1 MFFLSPQVPSLISCS
16 LPHQKRFDSD
26 KHPFNPSDCFRQ
38 KFRRVLW
45 FQLPTTKYEWRWS
58 MKRLFCGLTD
68 PRARN
73 SSIYIA
79 EMTTGMVVQNR
90 AIVFKPGP
98 DNCFFPHDIHFMQV
112 NLGLLSRC
120 QALSWWIF
128 DWYSTCK
135 WWYYTVHI
143 LYYDNWKGKF
153 WYKRTMIMNESLGV
167 VCIEKKEV
175 WVATHVCFEE
185 SQMTTPSRH
194 LSSW

>member
-1 MFFLSPQVPSLISCS
+1 MIAFDKSSDESYGFNYRQPNTNGADRWNGFFAAWQILEQGILRYILPRWQLAWSFRIAQSSSNPGLIIASSRTTFTLCKS
-16 LPHQKRFDSD
+16 ILVYCRAA
-26 KHPFNPSDCFRQ
+26 
-38 KFRRVLW
+38 RR
-45 FQLPTTKYEWRWS
+45 Y
-58 MKRLFCGLTD
+58 
-68 PRARN
+68 
-73 SSIYIA
+73 
-79 EMTTGMVVQNR
+79 
-90 AIVFKPGP
+90 
-98 DNCFFPHDIHFMQV
+98 HDEF
-112 NLGLLSRC
+112 
-120 QALSWWIF
+120 F